1 MRSIAAAF
9 LLTGCLF
16 IAGCTIVPGVESTDL
31 SSVQEETATRAEV
44 ESALGEPDL
53 SRVTDEGRIDV
64 YLYDR
69 GAEDKTYGNP
79 LLVGGWVLAPFLWA
93 MTPFAYAKK
102 VDEQESYL
110 TVLYDR
116 QDRVVAYATWPNA
129 ETPEEAITSYVFQAG
144 RRAEETET
152 RATLEACKLP
162 FSEVIQLD
170 ARTQYNLGTVC
181 PTVSNGDPK
190 ADPRRWQRTCLAA
203 HGRYPDAQRR
213 MGVLIYY
220 NRGETPQGHVLV
232 KAYKWFNLAEVND
245 GEGSLNTTQH
255 LNIILGSITVLS
267 RKMTPDQLAEAWRL
281 VAEWEPNPA
290 ECETIGAQAEN

>member
-9 LLTGCLF
+9 LLSGCLF
-16 IAGCTIVPGVESTDL
+16 IAGCTIIPGVESTDL

-69 GAEDKTYGNP
+69 GAESEIICKFCVIQT
-79 LLVGGWVLAPFLWA
+79 LFFWAMAPFL
-93 MTPFAYAKK
+93 YAEKA
-102 VDEQESYL
+102 DEQESYL

-116 QDRVVAYATWPNA
+116 QDRVVAYATLPIA
-129 ETPEEAITSYVFQAG
+129 ETPEEAITFYERQAE
-144 RRAEETET
+144 RQAER
-152 RATLEACKLP
+152 RATLEACNLP

-170 ARTQYNLGTVC
+170 ARTQYNLGTMC
-181 PTVSNGDPK
+181 PTVSSGDPQ

-203 HGRYPDAQRR
+203 HGRYSDAQRR

-220 NRGETPQGHVLV
+220 HQGETPQGPDLV
-232 KAYKWFNLAEVND
+232 QAYKWFKLGMVND
-245 GEGSLNTTQH
+245 GEGSVTY
-255 LNIILGSITVLS
+255 LS
-267 RKMTPDQLAEAWRL
+267 RKMTPTRSPKLSALWSSGNPIRL
-281 VAEWEPNPA
+281 SARKWGRRQRTSGCLSWVNNGPPA
-290 ECETIGAQAEN
+290 P

>member
-16 IAGCTIVPGVESTDL
+16 IAGCTIIPGVESTDL

-53 SRVTDEGRIDV
+53 SRVTAEGRIDV
-64 YLYDR
+64 YLYDQGR
-69 GAEDKTYGNP
+69 EAVFIAHPVAP
-79 LLVGGWVLAPFLWA
+79 LFWWA
-93 MTPFAYAKK
+93 VHFVYAKWA
-102 VDEQESYL
+102 DEQESYL
-110 TVLYDR
+110 TILYDR
-116 QDRVVAYATWPNA
+116 QDRVVDYATQPNA
-129 ETPEEAITSYVFQAG
+129 ETPEEAITSYIFFAG
-144 RRAEETET
+144 RRAEETQT
-152 RATLEACKLP
+152 RATLEACNLP

-232 KAYKWFNLAEVND
+232 QAYKWFKLAEDND

>member
-16 IAGCTIVPGVESTDL
+16 IAGCTIIPGVESTDL

-53 SRVTDEGRIDV
+53 SRVTAEGRIDV
-64 YLYDR
+64 YLYDQGR
-69 GAEDKTYGNP
+69 EAEIFVSGIRTIMIWP
-79 LLVGGWVLAPFLWA
+79 MVPFV
-93 MTPFAYAKK
+93 YAKR

-110 TVLYDR
+110 TILYDR
-116 QDRVVAYATWPNA
+116 QDRVVAYATQPNA
-129 ETPEEAITSYVFQAG
+129 ETPEEAITSYIFFAG
-144 RRAEETET
+144 RRAEETQT
-152 RATLEACKLP
+152 RATLEACNLP

-232 KAYKWFNLAEVND
+232 QAYKWFNLAKVND

-255 LNIILGSITVLS
+255 LNIIIGSITVLS
-267 RKMTPDQLAEAWRL
+267 RKMTPDQRAEAWRL